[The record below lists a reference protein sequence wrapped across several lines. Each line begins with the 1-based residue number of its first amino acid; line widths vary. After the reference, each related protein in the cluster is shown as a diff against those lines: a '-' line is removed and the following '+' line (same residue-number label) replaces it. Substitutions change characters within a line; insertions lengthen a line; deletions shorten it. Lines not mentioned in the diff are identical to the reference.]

1 LLLFVCAFHARARS
15 PYQAIASHP
24 LTACL
29 MPSLPGL
36 APRLA
41 RASPKIAELLLQ
53 ARIALSR

>member
-1 LLLFVCAFHARARS
+1 
-15 PYQAIASHP
+15 
-24 LTACL
+24 

-53 ARIALSR
+53 VRAAARVSERKMRVSSRATD